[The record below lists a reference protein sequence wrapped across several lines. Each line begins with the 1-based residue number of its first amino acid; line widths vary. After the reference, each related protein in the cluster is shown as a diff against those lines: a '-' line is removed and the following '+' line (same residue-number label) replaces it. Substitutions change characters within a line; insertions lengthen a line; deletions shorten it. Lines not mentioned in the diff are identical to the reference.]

1 MSIPSAT
8 IMQFQLCV
16 HTEVCVVVVVGKRIP
31 IGHWWARDQL
41 TKSERVNSTKSKADG
56 SSRPLLSR

>member
-1 MSIPSAT
+1 
-8 IMQFQLCV
+8 MQHQPLASCRRRW
-16 HTEVCVVVVVGKRIP
+16 EEKRIL
-31 IGHWWARDQL
+31 IGQL